1 MNAKKM
7 YTPFQIGG
15 LSIKNR
21 LVASAM
27 FEYGAEDGKIT
38 ERIKNRYRQLAEGG
52 FGLII
57 TGMHAISREGRV
69 APIMVETTY
78 NDYEN
83 DLRSIVD
90 TAHVN
95 GSKIVV
101 QLQHAG
107 YGTFPQDGYDHFGV
121 CDKEMGKGV
130 FYHAM
135 TREEMADVAQGFAAA
150 AARCR
155 VAGAD
160 GVQIHAA
167 HGFLLNTFLSPSTN
181 HRTDEYGGGIANRAR
196 LLFEIYEAIRTA
208 VGKEF
213 IVSVKFPFS
222 DLIEQSITEDESLFV
237 CQELAQKGADMIE
250 VSSGMVMDGSAHSFT
265 PFMKKGTREGIFR
278 ESAAKLAEKVSVPVI
293 SVCGYRSPSF
303 IEGTLEHTKIAAVSF
318 GRPTVREPN
327 LPKRWQEDD
336 SPAACISCNRCCTS
350 FNDGVI
356 TCQVLKDK
364 MKKSV

>member
-1 MNAKKM
+1 M
-7 YTPFQIGG
+7 
-15 LSIKNR
+15 
-21 LVASAM
+21 
-27 FEYGAEDGKIT
+27 
-38 ERIKNRYRQLAEGG
+38 
-52 FGLII
+52 
-57 TGMHAISREGRV
+57 
-69 APIMVETTY
+69 
-78 NDYEN
+78 
-83 DLRSIVD
+83 
-90 TAHVN
+90 
-95 GSKIVV
+95 V

-167 HGFLLNTFLSPSTN
+167 HGFLLNSFLSPSTN